1 MDRKMRRLH
10 GLSLSNFRYNVVLP
24 LDFGFITLRFRPPPS
39 WLIFVHEVADETID
53 TQSTLLYTVLKATK
67 FRRSDLRFVTW
78 RQLVP
83 CWRSRRPKSWSEADL
98 SFDPAPLQNGIGQQS
113 SVADVVLLCKVV
125 TTWDVMCK
133 CNVTP
138 LEDFS
143 SLLHESPN
151 DGTCC
156 TVSAGVCEIKEI
168 DTMPIYPSLC
178 LIRRE

>member
-1 MDRKMRRLH
+1 MDRKTRRLH

-24 LDFGFITLRFRPPPS
+24 LYFAFITLRFRPPPS
-39 WLIFVHEVADETID
+39 CFVHEVADETYD
-53 TQSTLLYTVLKATK
+53 THSTLLYTVLKATK

-83 CWRSRRPKSWSEADL
+83 CWRSRRPKSLSEADL
-98 SFDPAPLQNGIGQQS
+98 SFDPAPLQSGILGQQS

-125 TTWDVMCK
+125 TTWDVQMQRDS
-133 CNVTP
+133 

-143 SLLHESPN
+143 SLLHESRN

-168 DTMPIYPSLC
+168 DTM
-178 LIRRE
+178 LI